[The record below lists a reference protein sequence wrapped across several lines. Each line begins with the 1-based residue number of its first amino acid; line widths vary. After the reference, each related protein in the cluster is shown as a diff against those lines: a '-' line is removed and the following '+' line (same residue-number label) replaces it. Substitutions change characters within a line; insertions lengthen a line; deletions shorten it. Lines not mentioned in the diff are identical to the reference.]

1 MKKGITRQ
9 YFQEQ
14 IQKAVLIAVD
24 DEVKE
29 DIVKDLKKKGYDT
42 GLTTSVLANNH
53 ALDTLSMIDLGV
65 FSQQIYE
72 KTHLPMIKPTNFLE
86 EAEIDAVKKH
96 KREVADVDMSDLL
109 VFENVTQLSKDM
121 WTTVVPIQRIS
132 ALYNNMAVS
141 YDFKTQRQAKHVV
154 LREGI
159 IQTPDVN
166 RSSVEEIRD
175 KLLEYSFVPNT
186 ITFNVPIEDGNK
198 IKFDKSKE
206 RLTIEDKVLTI
217 LDGFHRS
224 LGIIAALQNNP
235 QLEYNFII
243 VITNFTVD
251 KARQFIVQ
259 EDKRNPISKAYL
271 KSIDESD
278 EYTTVVNI
286 LNEDSKSELRG
297 KITTNHSLVASG
309 DALVTFEFLHA
320 IIKELWEINSF
331 YDAETVSDF
340 LRSFFN
346 HLISIF
352 PLNSREAEDM
362 YKERMFV
369 VYLIIAKRLYDKD
382 NNYQNYDLEEIISSI
397 NSKDI
402 VKKYRF
408 ASITDIKKNTKYY
421 IDNIVGVI
429 KGGVSG

>member
-86 EAEIDAVKKH
+86 EAEVDAVKKY
-96 KREVADVDMSDLL
+96 KREVEDVDVSELL
-109 VFENVTQLSKDM
+109 LFENVTQLSKDM

-141 YDFKTQRQAKHVV
+141 YDFKTQRQAKHIT

-175 KLLEYSFVPNT
+175 KLLEHSFVPNT
-186 ITFNVPIEDGNK
+186 ITFNVPIEDRNK

-206 RLTIEDKVLTI
+206 RLIIEDKVLTI

-235 QLEYNFII
+235 NLEYNFII

-286 LNEDSKSELRG
+286 LNEDSRSELRG
-297 KITTNHSLVASG
+297 KITTNYSLVASG
-309 DALVTFEFLHA
+309 DALVTFEFLHTT
-320 IIKELWEINSF
+320 IKELWEINSF

-340 LRSFFN
+340 LRRFFN

-352 PLNSREAEDM
+352 PLNSKEAEDM
-362 YKERMFV
+362 YEERMFV
-369 VYLIIAKRLYDKD
+369 IYLIIAKRLYDKD
-382 NNYQNYDLEEIISSI
+382 NNYKNYDLEEIISNI